1 MKCYAY
7 LLLCGD
13 GSYYAGWTKNL
24 QARVA
29 AHQAG
34 RGAKYT
40 RSHAPVTLAYFEE
53 FDNQHDAMRREYQL
67 KHLSHQEKQLLCQT
81 KSGRKPRIAP
91 SGR

>member
-40 RSHAPVTLAYFEE
+40 RSHAPVTLA
-53 FDNQHDAMRREYQL
+53 
-67 KHLSHQEKQLLCQT
+67 
-81 KSGRKPRIAP
+81 
-91 SGR
+91 